1 MSKVNNYSNDYIVG
15 TWKWY
20 NNIVVGQVASNL
32 VLTGNTNT
40 LEAGGRLVSVETD
53 RWYIGYVYYP
63 YNNNP
68 FRGVANMGDNTLITL
83 GGNYGSSGNLNY
95 DGNWV
100 QDNVA
105 AVRFQNGSGNGYVN
119 FTAHTGADVVGTNQP
134 NPDSSVSDAGIQ
146 IYVKNGVDDTDIP
159 FVDQASRIDA
169 SMDVSAYGFRA
180 NGNLNLISDM
190 SASIFTES
198 GITHA
203 NNMRGYEY
211 PSGTTIMCVNMSDNS
226 FIEVAAFKAASVTFE
241 NNFTGTLNSQARI
254 NATAY
259 AKATADGN
267 TITAAGIL
275 ATGEVSLTNGYWGG
289 TIVSTNSNNNLLG
302 DYNYTPDTL
311 SGRDS
316 LVASVSGNTIDVYG
330 IKAGSLT
337 LKEMNGSITAIT
349 ERNTFRGVSAPG
361 AAATSV
367 RNLIDNT
374 IAAAGIKANSIT
386 LTDDFSGTIRSENNY
401 LWISDSGPA
410 AKVVYGFTV
419 TNHGLDVAGT
429 ISCGGN
435 FKGALTVNQTDMN
448 IADWVS
454 TPSRTFG
461 IESNRLEVREG
472 YMSTDISINT
482 VNTDNVVTTGIYSPY
497 INMLAFT
504 GTISIT
510 STSSLQRASG
520 IHVSQLTNDND
531 GIFDMAGDID
541 IGGSVMNAGLEGFSS
556 GMSLR
561 ISGLIDVMPTNTFGY
576 AVFAG
581 LIQPATGSADEI
593 AVIGGFDALLYDTN
607 DYLELAAGSYIIGD
621 IDLTNGENTMVIDS
635 NARMNGTIDSS
646 FGKLNLAFML
656 NDKTMAGVAPARAG
670 AVIVSNDSGVALESV
685 ASITINLNDVVLDVD
700 GNGDQIAKTYYLVDD
715 NSAAKWLQR
724 TVTFA
729 YQGQM
734 ITARVGT
741 TAIARDGSFT
751 VTSGYDASGLY
762 VTVEHLVGK
771 PEYLTPVAHASWDDD
786 AGTITISWDEIS
798 NIEKYELE
806 YRIADAGG
814 SYGNTITVM
823 VDGGLNNFE
832 IAGIEDGQ
840 SVEWRVRRHYGE
852 RTTFSNWTDT
862 AEVVMGQ
869 HSSSI
874 IDDQAVALINNP
886 DSSLNTS
893 SSVIE
898 FQWSGFTCT
907 DGLGHYEVRYYLTN
921 DEDAPDWN
929 AMAYGTTAN
938 YYHKYTTASELVISG
953 FSNAEFVHWQ
963 VRAVDING
971 AQGDWIDGDLF
982 RVFIGDNNP
991 PVFLGARSTVTYDI
1005 HKAPDEDGFLKVT
1018 LTWDPAIDTDGKSG
1032 LRGYYIYYRESGSTA
1047 WLPLGM
1053 VPAGT
1058 NTFSYNLPNG
1068 VYEWQVFATDYAGN
1082 KSQTYTGLWNGDETP
1097 PIFTGTAVWTG
1108 VWDADTE
1115 TVIFSGNWPR
1125 ATDLGS
1131 GVEGYRL
1138 RYTDING
1145 TGTWHTVIFDA
1156 STQGTSVVVQN
1167 GEYRWVLEAFDYAGN
1182 YTAIDSSANWVG
1194 DLVAP
1199 IFSTG
1204 FTPFSNVRTDGD
1216 GDTVVDFVWNTAYE
1230 APTAIRT
1237 GFSYYKLCALIDGNT
1252 VTLATIYDQR
1262 VTKATIDASQYGLT
1276 PNNYTWWVESYDV
1289 GGNMSQEANQN
1300 FIIDVTPPSGS
1311 FGDTTSNVINATWAT
1326 RYIINPNTKLPEQQ
1340 YYISNITITLD
1351 FEASFTDDLSSV
1363 IYLVEVC
1370 DNANF
1375 IGSGLQTY
1383 YTSTDSLVFGDGTN
1397 GTVAAGELLG
1407 MKNVYWRVQAM
1418 DSSGNKAY
1426 TWLLGNNGNPFQ
1438 LIDYNNLDDE
1448 GNPRKI
1454 IDNVD
1459 PVRIGG
1465 GVVMF
1470 TSSLEGDLNLSWDPG
1485 SDPLGVA
1492 YYKIRFYRKGG
1503 FPTDEPIIPADDPEN
1518 YYSSNIA
1525 TITKTSASTYIIT
1538 TKTSDPWLALM
1549 NVADGIYD
1557 VDIKTYDYAGHSSE
1571 WVFLEENATI
1581 DVHGPTLNT
1590 RSVASQVA
1598 GRDVYFSWDPA
1609 IDLIGVDHYELVYK
1623 MFNEQTQVYE
1633 KVQTITISGSST
1645 GFWLRNLENGYYSF
1659 TLQAFDKKLYESVIF
1674 GSDISPSSRFTVG
1687 STGDGSNYRNNPT
1700 MITVGDTYND
1710 AAGGSDQA
1718 DYYAVTLDENSG
1730 VVFNFSNVAAVG
1742 GGKGGIRIAFYDEN
1756 GKVVQST
1763 TLSSGAKSYSF
1774 AWTAG
1779 TYTVGITPANA
1790 SATTAF
1796 SFNTEVNPF
1805 PAPSLNDDEANFKN
1819 GTLAPHTLTDNPVT
1833 GNGELELSGWVGYQD
1848 AADYF
1853 YIDADRTGGVTVNL
1867 SGLESNLLV
1876 TLYDANKKK
1885 IKSVTMKAD
1894 GVAFNNLLTGG
1905 AFYISVASPDKG
1917 KGAYNSNYVLDI
1929 TEDYFPAANHQDD
1942 TFSGAQSFAID
1953 GEGQLMIADWVGY
1966 QDGVDYFAITAD
1978 RTSSLSLVMN
1988 DLQSNLVVTIYDQ
2001 NRKRIKT
2008 VTVSEDGEFLSDL
2021 WIGSHFYLSV
2031 AAPDKGKGAYN
2042 SNYRIDFIAD
2052 YVPADVTPN
2061 NSFSDAAAHPTT
2073 FAPNSTAEVEGWVG
2087 VGDPD
2092 DYYFFE
2098 AGPGR
2103 LGMTLTEVE
2112 SKLKVSVYDERRQL
2126 VKSITVSRNGEYF
2139 TDLLMDGNFFVEISS
2154 ADGGRGKNNSNY
2166 KLTVNASFF
2175 PTETYVNNT
2184 RITAGNLAQASGGGD
2199 PSSAQGVIT
2208 PWDGAQAVVDDWVG
2222 FADSADYF
2230 EFELAQGGRLD
2241 FDLNLDDTSFRVGK
2255 QVKIT
2260 LYNEDGKKLKL
2271 DRNLISGELEAG
2283 HYCVAVETSNEKR
2296 YSTGY
2301 RLEMALC

>member
-1 MSKVNNYSNDYIVG
+1 MSKVNNYSNDYVTG
-15 TWKWY
+15 TLQRY
-20 NNIVVGQVASNL
+20 NNIVVGPIANL
-32 VLTGNTNT
+32 MLLGNTVT
-40 LEAGGRLVSVETD
+40 MESGGRLDNTELLHWLTSYSWV
-53 RWYIGYVYYP
+53 
-63 YNNNP
+63 P
-68 FRGVANMGDNTLITL
+68 FRGLARMGDSALITI
-83 GGNYGSSGNLNY
+83 GGNYANDNLTY
-95 DGNWV
+95 DANWV
-100 QDNVA
+100 QGNVA
-105 AVRFQNGSGNGYVN
+105 GVRFERDFGNGFIN

-134 NPDSSVSDAGIQ
+134 NADSAVSDANIK
-146 IYVKNGVDDTDIP
+146 ISVTNSFTDASGVDGTAGMSTTNDI
-159 FVDQASRIDA
+159 
-169 SMDVSAYGFRA
+169 SAYAFKGL
-180 NGNLNLISDM
+180 GKLKLISDM
-190 SASIFTES
+190 SVQIHVDS
-198 GITHA
+198 GVTRTNDMNGYYITGSSLSYA
-203 NNMRGYEY
+203 NLSSNNTVE
-211 PSGTTIMCVNMSDNS
+211 T
-226 FIEVAAFKAASVTFE
+226 AAFKASDVEFG
-241 NNFTGTLNSQARI
+241 NNFTGNIESAASLNAWGYTTPI
-254 NATAY
+254 
-259 AKATADGN
+259 ADNN
-267 TITAAGIL
+267 TVMAVGVLASRSVIL
-275 ATGEVSLTNGYWGG
+275 SDGYWGG
-289 TIVSTNSNNNLLG
+289 SISAIAANNYFLGNKDLCTAATKTLTAASASNNFVG
-302 DYNYTPDTL
+302 
-311 SGRDS
+311 
-316 LVASVSGNTIDVYG
+316 AFG
-330 IKAGSLT
+330 I
-337 LKEMNGSITAIT
+337 
-349 ERNTFRGVSAPG
+349 R
-361 AAATSV
+361 
-367 RNLIDNT
+367 
-374 IAAAGIKANSIT
+374 ANSLIVN
-386 LTDDFSGTIRSENNY
+386 DFSGSIEAIVRDNMFNAVADGSSSATANMVGNELTAAAVNAATVTIGGNFTGTFNVENSNFDY
-401 LWISDSGPA
+401 EWYGGSGYA
-410 AKVVYGFTV
+410 NFSFTTYGFE
-419 TNHGLDVAGT
+419 TNTLE
-429 ISCGGN
+429 CGGN
-435 FKGALTVNQTDMN
+435 FAGNIGITHSIGIGLSFGIGVGILDVDGYLTTN
-448 IADWVS
+448 IAVSSDASSTYGISAFNINALAFLGDITIRAWGRQTGISLSGNFTNGNDNIFDIAGNITLERQGIGACIDGFHS
-454 TPSRTFG
+454 TPMSLRVSGSLVADQNYVGAYAFFAGDLFVDDSSREVIDING
-461 IESNRLEVREG
+461 ISATIYNTNDFLEVAAG
-472 YMSTDISINT
+472 GLIM
-482 VNTDNVVTTGIYSPY
+482 
-497 INMLAFT
+497 
-504 GTISIT
+504 
-510 STSSLQRASG
+510 
-520 IHVSQLTNDND
+520 
-531 GIFDMAGDID
+531 GDID
-541 IGGSVMNAGLEGFSS
+541 F
-556 GMSLR
+556 
-561 ISGLIDVMPTNTFGY
+561 
-576 AVFAG
+576 
-581 LIQPATGSADEI
+581 
-593 AVIGGFDALLYDTN
+593 
-607 DYLELAAGSYIIGD
+607 
-621 IDLTNGENTMVIDS
+621 TNGENTLQIDS
-635 NARMNGTIDSS
+635 NARIVGSIYSTL
-646 FGKLNLAFML
+646 GKLNLSFML
-656 NDKTMAGVAPARAG
+656 NDKAMSGVVPATSG
-670 AVIVSNDSGVALESV
+670 AVVEAGGIALESV
-685 ASITINLNDVVLDVD
+685 VSITVNLNDVVL
-700 GNGDQIAKTYYLVDD
+700 GAGETKNYYLVDD
-715 NSAAKWLQR
+715 AYNAKWLSRRIAFVYQDLVDSASVGETKILGDLANGGLMATWHYDDANGFYI
-724 TVTFA
+724 TVTRESASA
-729 YQGQM
+729 Y
-734 ITARVGT
+734 TP
-741 TAIARDGSFT
+741 
-751 VTSGYDASGLY
+751 Y
-762 VTVEHLVGK
+762 VA
-771 PEYLTPVAHASWDDD
+771 PDAHATWDNDTDIISVSWDNDPE
-786 AGTITISWDEIS
+786 AVA
-798 NIEKYELE
+798 YELE
-806 YRIADAGG
+806 YRIAEDGVN
-814 SYGNTITVM
+814 YGNSITVM
-823 VDGGLNNFE
+823 LDGDADSFDITHLADNE
-832 IAGIEDGQ
+832 KIQ
-840 SVEWRVRRHYGE
+840 WRVRSHYLKNIAFSDW
-852 RTTFSNWTDT
+852 TT
-862 AEVVMGQ
+862 VVDGPADIKHSTITMGQ
-869 HSSSI
+869 HSYTVSASS
-874 IDDQAVALINNP
+874 AVAFINNP
-886 DSSLNTS
+886 DSGTNTS
-893 SSVIE
+893 SAAIE
-898 FQWSGFTCT
+898 FQWQGFECSE
-907 DGLGHYEVRYYLTN
+907 GLGHYEVRYYISN
-921 DEDAPDWN
+921 KAQAPDWDKLE
-929 AMAYGTTAN
+929 YGVTAN
-938 YYHKYTTASELVISG
+938 YYHKYTTADEVIISG
-953 FSNAEFVHWQ
+953 FNNAEYVHWQ
-963 VRAVDING
+963 VRAIDAANHTS
-971 AQGDWIDGDLF
+971 DWVTGDLF
-982 RVFIGDNNP
+982 RILIGDNIAPTFN
-991 PVFLGARSTVTYDI
+991 GATGNVAYDI
-1005 HKAPDEDGFLKVT
+1005 TKNPDEAGFLKVS
-1018 LTWDPAIDTDGKSG
+1018 LSWQPATDVNGV
-1032 LRGYYIYYRESGSTA
+1032 RGYYIMYREAGTQA
-1047 WLPLGM
+1047 WIMLSL

-1097 PIFTGTAVWTG
+1097 PIFTGTSVWTG

-1571 WVFLEENATI
+1571 WVFLEENVTI

-1590 RSVASQVA
+1590 KSVASQVA
-1598 GRDVYFSWDPA
+1598 GRDVYFSWDAA

-1659 TLQAFDKKLYESVIF
+1659 TLQAFDKKLYESVVF

-1756 GKVVQST
+1756 GKVIQSA

-1819 GTLAPHTLTDNPVT
+1819 GTLTPHTLTDNPVT

-2021 WIGSHFYLSV
+2021 WVGSHFYLSV

-2126 VKSITVSRNGEYF
+2126 VKSITVSRDGEYF

-2222 FADSADYF
+2222 FVDSADYF